1 MRCPNDGYIYIHWIV
16 VTPQLGRGRVMIE
29 LLMKFRSV
37 LVCHYVG
44 YNTAAR
50 DFFAKMTF

>member
-1 MRCPNDGYIYIHWIV
+1 MRCPNDGYVYIHWIS

-44 YNTAAR
+44 YNSAAR